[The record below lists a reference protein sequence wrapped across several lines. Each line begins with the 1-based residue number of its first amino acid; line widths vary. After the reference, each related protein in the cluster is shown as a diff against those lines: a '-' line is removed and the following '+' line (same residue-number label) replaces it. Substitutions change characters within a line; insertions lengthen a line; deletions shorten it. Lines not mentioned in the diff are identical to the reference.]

1 MYMLLTETNT
11 NFKSNTK
18 SSPDRQDLD
27 ESPPKKKQSLPWNL
41 DKTNS
46 DTYEEESTE
55 VDEVEPE
62 LEDTSETEEVLQ
74 KPFTFSAVDDK
85 FVRCITPKQRQ
96 ALESQKNSPAI
107 SKSVSTNSSMES
119 IFQPIVTPTSTK
131 RKRLDGSDM
140 EPGMTRKKP
149 PSRLQLELG
158 YDGSRFQERNSLRV
172 HIHANSIFGLY
183 ILTLA

>member
-1 MYMLLTETNT
+1 M
-11 NFKSNTK
+11 
-18 SSPDRQDLD
+18 
-27 ESPPKKKQSLPWNL
+27 

-62 LEDTSETEEVLQ
+62 DTSETEEELR
-74 KPFTFSAVDDK
+74 KPFTFTAVDDK
-85 FVRCITPKQRQ
+85 FVRRITPKQRQ
-96 ALESQKNSPAI
+96 ALESQKNSSAI

-119 IFQPIVTPTSTK
+119 IFQPMVTPTSTK
-131 RKRLDGSDM
+131 RKRLDDSDM

-158 YDGSRFQERNSLRV
+158 YDGSRFQEWNSLRV
-172 HIHANSIFGLY
+172 RIHANSIFWLY

>member
-1 MYMLLTETNT
+1 MYMLLTETDT
-11 NFKSNTK
+11 NLKSDTK

-27 ESPPKKKQSLPWNL
+27 KSPPKKKWSLPWNL

-62 LEDTSETEEVLQ
+62 DTSETEEELR
-74 KPFTFSAVDDK
+74 KPFTFTAVDDK
-85 FVRCITPKQRQ
+85 FVRRITPKQRQ
-96 ALESQKNSPAI
+96 ALESQKNSSAI

-119 IFQPIVTPTSTK
+119 IFQPMVTPTSTK
-131 RKRLDGSDM
+131 RKWLDDSNV

-149 PSRLQLELG
+149 PSWLQLELS
-158 YDGSRFQERNSLRV
+158 YDSS
-172 HIHANSIFGLY
+172 
-183 ILTLA
+183 

>member
-1 MYMLLTETNT
+1 MYMLLTETDT
-11 NFKSNTK
+11 NLKSDTK

-27 ESPPKKKQSLPWNL
+27 KSPPKKKWSLPWNL

-62 LEDTSETEEVLQ
+62 DTSETEEELR
-74 KPFTFSAVDDK
+74 KPFTFTAVDDK
-85 FVRCITPKQRQ
+85 FVRRITPKQRQ

-131 RKRLDGSDM
+131 RKRLDDSDM

-158 YDGSRFQERNSLRV
+158 YDGSRFQEWNSLRV
-172 HIHANSIFGLY
+172 RIHANSIFWLY

>member
-1 MYMLLTETNT
+1 M
-11 NFKSNTK
+11 
-18 SSPDRQDLD
+18 
-27 ESPPKKKQSLPWNL
+27 

-62 LEDTSETEEVLQ
+62 DTSETEEELR
-74 KPFTFSAVDDK
+74 KPFTFTAVDDK
-85 FVRCITPKQRQ
+85 FVRRITPKQRQ
-96 ALESQKNSPAI
+96 ALESQKNSSAI

-119 IFQPIVTPTSTK
+119 IFQPMVTPTSTK
-131 RKRLDGSDM
+131 RKRLDDSDM

-158 YDGSRFQERNSLRV
+158 YDGSRFQEWNSLQVR
-172 HIHANSIFGLY
+172 IHANSIFWLY

>member
-1 MYMLLTETNT
+1 M
-11 NFKSNTK
+11 
-18 SSPDRQDLD
+18 
-27 ESPPKKKQSLPWNL
+27 

-62 LEDTSETEEVLQ
+62 DSSETEEELR
-74 KPFTFSAVDDK
+74 KPFTFTAVDDK
-85 FVRCITPKQRQ
+85 FVRRITPKQRQ
-96 ALESQKNSPAI
+96 ALESQKNSSAI

-119 IFQPIVTPTSTK
+119 IFQPMVTPTSTK
-131 RKRLDGSDM
+131 RKRLDDSDM

-158 YDGSRFQERNSLRV
+158 YDGSQFQEWNSLRV
-172 HIHANSIFGLY
+172 HIHANSIFWLY

>member
-1 MYMLLTETNT
+1 
-11 NFKSNTK
+11 
-18 SSPDRQDLD
+18 
-27 ESPPKKKQSLPWNL
+27 L

-62 LEDTSETEEVLQ
+62 DTSETEEELR
-74 KPFTFSAVDDK
+74 KPFTFTAVDDK
-85 FVRCITPKQRQ
+85 FVRRITPKQRQ
-96 ALESQKNSPAI
+96 ALESQKNSSAI

-119 IFQPIVTPTSTK
+119 IFQPMVTPTSTK
-131 RKRLDGSDM
+131 RKRLDDSDM

-158 YDGSRFQERNSLRV
+158 YDGSRFQEWNSLRV
-172 HIHANSIFGLY
+172 RIHANSIFWLY

>member
-1 MYMLLTETNT
+1 M
-11 NFKSNTK
+11 
-18 SSPDRQDLD
+18 
-27 ESPPKKKQSLPWNL
+27 

-55 VDEVEPE
+55 VDEVKP
-62 LEDTSETEEVLQ
+62 EDTSETEEELR
-74 KPFTFSAVDDK
+74 KPFTFTAVDDK
-85 FVRCITPKQRQ
+85 FVRRITPKQRQ
-96 ALESQKNSPAI
+96 ALESQKNSSAI

-119 IFQPIVTPTSTK
+119 IFQPMVTPTSTK
-131 RKRLDGSDM
+131 RKRLDDSDM

-158 YDGSRFQERNSLRV
+158 YDGSQFQEWNSLRV
-172 HIHANSIFGLY
+172 RIHANSIFWLY